1 MKHKK
6 ESAKKGHS
14 KMGKV
19 EPMAHGAKSEHLKPV
34 KKGHKSV
41 SGK

>member
-6 ESAKKGHS
+6 ESAKKGHE
-14 KMGKV
+14 KVAKV
-19 EPMAHGAKSEHLKPV
+19 EPMAKGGSHLKSV
-34 KKGHKSV
+34 KKGHKSI